1 MHSKLPHINLKGYYQ
16 FVTFRTYDSV
26 DEFVKKLQ
34 ITNEPQKIL
43 QYKMDQYLDS
53 SQNGTYLN
61 NEVIDIFMDIILDRD
76 EDLYDMEIL
85 CVMPNHIHM
94 LFKQNV
100 DLEKIMHYI
109 KGSSATQI
117 NRYLNKDGKFWADG
131 YFDKAIRDEE
141 HFVKVYNY
149 IKNNPLKVGL
159 SDNRVFSKYE

>member
-61 NEVIDIFMDIILDRD
+61 NEVVDIFMDIILDRD

-94 LFKQNV
+94 L
-100 DLEKIMHYI
+100 
-109 KGSSATQI
+109 
-117 NRYLNKDGKFWADG
+117 LNKML
-131 YFDKAIRDEE
+131 I
-141 HFVKVYNY
+141 
-149 IKNNPLKVGL
+149 
-159 SDNRVFSKYE
+159 